1 MPYKFKRLSQTKVNK
16 IMSCFASDISAT
28 QATKLVGVNRNTI
41 NNWYNSFRI
50 KIAEYQEFEN
60 GSFSG
65 EVELDESY
73 FGGLRKKTHAKD
85 RRKRGRGTENKVP
98 VFGIKK
104 REDGKVYTQ
113 IIKNASKQELL
124 PIIRRLVSKKNTTIY
139 TDKWKSYDGLVL
151 DGYKHRR
158 INHSKQYSDRKGNHV
173 NGIENFWSF
182 SKRRLAKFNGVSRK
196 TFYLH
201 LKECEFRYNHKS
213 DILKL
218 LKVIIGGLL
227 V

>member
-1 MPYKFKRLSQTKVNK
+1 MPYKFKRISQTKANK
-16 IMSCFASDISAT
+16 IISCFASDISAT
-28 QATKLVGVNRNTI
+28 QAGELVGVNRNTV
-41 NNWYNSFRI
+41 NNWYNTFRI
-50 KIAEYQEFEN
+50 NIAEYQEHES
-60 GSFSG
+60 GSFHG

-73 FGGLRKKTHAKD
+73 FGGPKKKIHAKD
-85 RRKRGRGTENKVP
+85 RRKRGRGAENKVP

-104 REDGKVYTQ
+104 RDDGKVYTQ

-124 PIIRRLVSKKNTTIY
+124 PIIRRLVSTKNTTIY

-151 DGYKHRR
+151 DGYKHKR

-201 LKECEFRYNHKS
+201 LKECEFRYNHKH
-213 DILKL
+213 DILKV
-218 LKVIIGGLL
+218 LKSIINSLL